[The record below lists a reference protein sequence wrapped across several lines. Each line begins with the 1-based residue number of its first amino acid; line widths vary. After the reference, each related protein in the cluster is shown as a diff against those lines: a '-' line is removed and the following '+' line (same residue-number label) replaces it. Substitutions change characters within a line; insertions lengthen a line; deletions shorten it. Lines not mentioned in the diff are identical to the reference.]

1 MKEENGPLIALVL
14 FIVLSAVF
22 GILAY
27 NAHTEVIGGED
38 RKPKKAEIQECL
50 RDISDVDA
58 VIQQCRKDIARL
70 AADIKL
76 QDNQYNYYAD
86 LYDGFTQEYNR
97 RERLLGVATDYD
109 KKATDLTE
117 QITRQKSETVTRV
130 NKQTTEVRE
139 EMEREVQQCNTER
152 DAATSKRNQLTEEL
166 EADKKKFQQNK
177 NYTKTELDNSKS
189 VLGDLTQRDIER
201 ANVLMEADG
210 KVVLA
215 DPLTHTVVIDIG
227 TAAGVKNGY
236 RFEVYG
242 LRPGNVKQSKGYIE
256 VRRADPTKSECI
268 VVRRP
273 VVLPKDPLSDYVAK
287 DPEEI
292 YSPYQESGRKEGTA
306 QPLSGRPKVAISGPS
321 KLDPIVE
328 GDVVQN
334 PFFSPG
340 KTFTY
345 YIAGAK
351 AADKKSAIRYRW
363 TDIKTVVESY
373 GDKVVAKVDPTVNYV
388 IAQKNPEE
396 GDDLEKAE
404 FKKAKELGLPV
415 IYEWELFRFL
425 DTR

>member
-27 NAHTEVIGGED
+27 NAHTEVVGDES
-38 RKPKKAEIQECL
+38 RKSKKTEIQECM
-50 RDISDVDA
+50 RDIDDV
-58 VIQQCRKDIARL
+58 
-70 AADIKL
+70 KL
-76 QDNQYNYYAD
+76 QIEKYKTDISQLTVNIKQQDGQYNYYAD

-97 RERLLGVATDYD
+97 REKLLTVAIDYD
-109 KKATDLTE
+109 KQATDLTDK
-117 QITRQKSETVTRV
+117 ITRQKNETVTGV
-130 NKQTTEVRE
+130 NRQTTQVRE

-166 EADKKKFQQNK
+166 EGDRKKFQQNK

-189 VLGDLTQRDIER
+189 ILGDLTQRDIER

-210 KVVLA
+210 KVILA
-215 DPLTHTVVIDIG
+215 DPVSHTVVIDIG
-227 TAAGVKNGY
+227 TAAGVKNGF

-256 VRRADPTKSECI
+256 VRRADPTKSECL

-273 VVLPKDPLSDYVAK
+273 VVLPKDPLSDYVAQ
-287 DPEEI
+287 DPEEA

-306 QPLSGRPKVAISGPS
+306 QPLSGRPKVVLSGPS
-321 KLDPIVE
+321 KLDPILE
-328 GDVVQN
+328 GDRVQN
-334 PFFSPG
+334 PFFAPG

-363 TDIKTVVESY
+363 TDIKAVVESY

-396 GDDLEKAE
+396 GDDVEKAE

-425 DTR
+425 ETR